1 MDRSASSRGISR
13 RYGPTIEALEPR
25 ILFSADSPAVLLAI
39 PAPIALV
46 QTLAPAEFTTQ
57 ATIATQQHGAR
68 ELVVIDARVQD
79 KPELI
84 ADLTAQR
91 EQGRRIDWLVLDT
104 DRNGVD
110 QLSET
115 LTRYRNLDTV
125 HLVSHAADGVLQLGS
140 TRFDIDVVRQRSA
153 DIAAWGQ
160 ALGTGGDLLIYGC
173 DLAASA
179 AGTQLL
185 DALSSLTGVDL
196 AASNDQT
203 ASTAFGGDWVLEQ
216 EIGTIESQLAFS
228 SELQQHWTGTLNVVP
243 QGAEVRI
250 NNVTLGTQALSDSR
264 GGNQIATFAD
274 GSFVVVWEVSGGN
287 NILARRFAV
296 DGTALTGDIAV
307 NSDTSHIVS
316 QAVVAVD
323 QGSGRFV
330 VAWTNDGLDGSG
342 NGVYLRVFDS
352 AGMVVSGA
360 DARVNPAGALQQS
373 QPAVAVTANG
383 DAIITYTGDTSG
395 SDATDNIYART
406 VNIRTMTWS
415 AGSYLVNANG
425 SDAKDQN
432 NSSVAVDGSG
442 RAIVTWQSKSQDF
455 GSTWG
460 VYARFFD
467 VASKTTVGSEFI
479 ANTLT
484 VSNQYNPTVSANN
497 AGQFVIG
504 WTDDLLNEGVFAQL
518 FSSAAARVGS
528 ATIVNPVAATN
539 QNNASVAM
547 LASGGYVAVWQSD
560 SEVPDSSGYGVFARQ
575 FDASGNAIQ
584 GEQLVNVTTGNNQVN
599 PGLVVTGSSGRIIWN
614 GNGPG
619 DSNGIFSRAF
629 EFIDPALLVS
639 STGPNYTT
647 ESGALS
653 PLRIE
658 LATMPTASVS
668 VNLSTSDSSEG
679 TPLTSVLT
687 FTTANWNVA
696 QSVTI
701 RGVDDAIVDGTV
713 AYQISVSSSSADTR
727 YNSLPVTQVAL
738 SNYDNDGVNAL
749 VVDTDADLLDGDT
762 SSVFSLMATR
772 GGDGKISL
780 REAIAATNNTVNSAS
795 GADLISF
802 DLIGA
807 SAILDLA
814 SALPEITDRVTI
826 DATNN
831 VSNPYVDRPVIT
843 LTTSSA
849 TVFDGLRLA
858 NSAGGS
864 RIIGLA
870 IGGFGGNGLTV
881 QGAANTLEQNYIGV
895 RPDGVTAFGNGG
907 VGINFSGAAGS
918 LNSNVVRDNVVSA
931 NGGAGVLAINVSL
944 SEFSGNRIGVTADG
958 LQALGNG
965 AAGIEIG
972 GAASANLIFDN
983 IIGANA
989 AAGIRLIGPNVQGTT
1004 IQHNWVGTDAS
1015 LTRNLG
1021 NGDSAITIQDGAHD
1035 NRIGGVSNGQ
1045 GNFIFHTGAKA
1056 GVDLF
1061 TDFGSAGTGNAILG
1075 NLIDDSTLGIRLADF
1090 STSGWT
1096 ALAND
1101 IDDSDLGVNNRQNY
1115 PVLSNA
1121 TRVSASQTRLSGALT
1136 SLAGQFFR
1144 IEFFADNLPSASG
1157 HGDAPIFLGF
1167 THLATDSS
1175 GDANFDIVLNSGV
1188 SAGARVT
1195 ATATRSNSNF
1205 TSFSDSSEFAANISA
1220 NLPPVWA
1227 NSSSASQTENQ
1238 TAVTSLTATD
1248 PMGGVPSFQIIG
1260 GADAALFYID
1270 AGNTLNFLASP
1281 NFEAPGDAG
1290 GNNYYDLTL
1299 RAFGQYGDWTDL
1311 GLSVRVTDVNEAPVW
1326 ISSPAQSVT
1335 ENSVGVVILAASDPD
1350 ALAQMPTYVVQ
1361 GGLDAARFIIVNGD
1375 TLRFVT
1381 APDYEQPLDTNVDNV
1396 YQLVVRA
1403 SEPGLNY
1410 ADQLFNVTVSDAADL
1425 APLPGVINLAA
1436 RENQIVIGDLLASEP
1451 VAPIVPVSYTII
1463 GGNDAARFVLN
1474 AAGVLSF
1481 QSAPDFESPQ
1491 DSDLDNQYEVQVMV
1505 SDRISSALRN
1515 YSVALSDANEA
1526 PRIDAPAN
1534 AALDENAS
1542 INFSQSTGLLISLSD
1557 PDVFAAPVTVTIQAD
1572 HGLVSLTQTFGLALA
1587 LGAAGPSSSLEFSG
1601 SFVDVN
1607 QAIRDLRFTAESG
1620 YAGSAALRLMVS
1632 DLSDGILSDSRTI
1645 ALSIRAVDASPPLL
1659 QNLGV
1664 QAGSAD
1670 SMTAQGIVGDVSS
1683 STGLLSTAN
1692 ATGSQADVS
1701 TTVST
1706 LVSTSTTVPVTPGLA
1721 SAPVRTS
1728 QAGSTSGLAN
1738 GLPVVPTRADARHNG
1753 LFGSDRRVLEPAGD
1767 DSRALRFDS
1776 ASRYLQLF
1784 DLRKDSGALGSSVI
1798 DTDATRTSER
1808 ALLQQAAFR
1817 NDLDRVRE
1825 QVTSRIDIER
1835 NLLASSVAVSAGVS
1849 IGYVIWLIRGGVL
1862 LSSLLA
1868 SIPAWSA
1875 IDPLPILSSFGGDK
1889 GKGKDQGQD
1898 ADQDEEDDSLQAM
1911 LKKAAQSTPPQA
1923 GGASRNSWSIEADA
1937 R

>member
-25 ILFSADSPAVLLAI
+25 ILFSADSPAVLLAV

-46 QTLAPAEFTTQ
+46 QTLAPAELTREVSV
-57 ATIATQQHGAR
+57 ATQQHTAR
-68 ELVVIDARVQD
+68 ELVIIDARVQD
-79 KPELI
+79 TPELI
-84 ADLTAQR
+84 ADLAAQR
-91 EQGRRIDWLVLDT
+91 EQGRRIDWLVLDI

-110 QLSET
+110 QLSEA
-115 LTRYRNLDTV
+115 LAQYRGLDTV

-140 TRFDIDVVRQRSA
+140 TKIDIDVVRQRSA

-160 ALGTGGDLLIYGC
+160 ALRAGGDLLIYGC
-173 DLAASA
+173 DFAASA
-179 AGTQLL
+179 AGAQLL
-185 DALSSLTGVDL
+185 GALSSLTGVDL
-196 AASNDQT
+196 AASTDQT
-203 ASTAFGGDWVLEQ
+203 ASAAFGGDWKLEQ
-216 EIGTIESQLAFS
+216 EIGAIDSRLAFS
-228 SELQQHWTGTLNVVP
+228 SELQEHWTGRLNVVP
-243 QGAEVRI
+243 QGAEIRI
-250 NNVTLGTQALSDSR
+250 NNVTSGTQALSESR

-287 NILARRFAV
+287 NIVARRFAA
-296 DGTALTGDIAV
+296 DGSALTGDIAV
-307 NSDTSHIVS
+307 NSDTSYIVS

-330 VAWTNDGLDGSG
+330 VAWTNSGLDGSG
-342 NGVYLRVFDS
+342 NGVYLRVFNS
-352 AGMVVSGA
+352 AGTVVSGA
-360 DARVNPAGALQQS
+360 DARVNPVGALQQS

-406 VNIRTMTWS
+406 VNLRTMNWS
-415 AGSYLVNANG
+415 AGSYLVNGNG

-442 RAIVTWQSKSQDF
+442 RAIVTWQSKGQDF
-455 GSTWG
+455 GSSWG

-467 VASKTTVGSEFI
+467 VAGKATVGSEFI

-484 VSNQYNPTVSANN
+484 VSNQYNPTVSTNS
-497 AGQFVIG
+497 AGQFVIA

-518 FSSAAARVGS
+518 FSSVGAKVGS
-528 ATIVNPVAATN
+528 ASIVNPVAATN

-560 SEVPDSSGYGVFARQ
+560 SEAPDSSGYGVFARQ
-575 FDASGNAIQ
+575 FDASGSAMQ
-584 GEQLVNVTTGNNQVN
+584 GEQLINVTTGNNQGN
-599 PGLVVTGSSGRIIWN
+599 PGLVVTGSSGRIIWS

-619 DSNGIFSRAF
+619 DSSGIFSRAF

-639 STGPNYTT
+639 NTGPSYTT
-647 ESGALS
+647 ESGGLS
-653 PLRIE
+653 PLSIE
-658 LATMPTASVS
+658 LATMPTAAVT

-696 QSVTI
+696 QWVTI

-727 YNSLPVTQVAL
+727 YNSLPVTQVAR

-749 VVDTDADLLDGDT
+749 VVDTNADLVDGDT

-780 REAIAATNNTVNSAS
+780 REAIAATNNTINLAS
-795 GADLISF
+795 GADLITF
-802 DLIGA
+802 DLIGGG
-807 SAILDLA
+807 SIIDLA
-814 SALPEITDRVTI
+814 AALPDITDRLTI

-831 VSNPYVDRPVIT
+831 ASNPYVDRPVIT
-843 LTTSSA
+843 LTTSAA

-858 NSAGGS
+858 TSAGDS

-881 QGAANTLEQNYIGV
+881 QGAGNTLEHNYLGV

-907 VGINFSGAAGS
+907 VGINFSGATGT
-918 LNSNVVRDNVVSA
+918 LNSNVVRDNVVSG
-931 NGGAGVLAINVSL
+931 NGGVGILAINVSS
-944 SEFSGNRIGVTADG
+944 SEFSGNRIGVTADA

-972 GAASANLIFDN
+972 GAAFANRVYDN

-989 AAGIRLIGPNVQGTT
+989 GAGIRLIGPNVQGNT
-1004 IQHNWVGTDAS
+1004 IQHNWVGTDGS

-1035 NRIGGVSNGQ
+1035 NRIGGTGNGQ

-1061 TDFGSAGTGNAILG
+1061 TDFGLAGTGNAILG
-1075 NLIDDSTLGIRLADF
+1075 NLIDDSTLGIRLADL

-1115 PVLSNA
+1115 PVLTNA
-1121 TRVSASQTRLSGALT
+1121 TRVSAAQTRISGSLT

-1167 THLATDSS
+1167 TQLATDGS
-1175 GDANFDIVLNSGV
+1175 GDANFDILLNSGL

-1205 TSFSDSSEFAANISA
+1205 TSFSDSSEFAANTSA
-1220 NLPPVWA
+1220 NLPPVWTT
-1227 NSSSASQTENQ
+1227 SSSPSHNENQ
-1238 TAVTSLTATD
+1238 TAVTTLTATD
-1248 PMGGVPSFQIIG
+1248 PMGGLPTFQIIG
-1260 GADAALFYID
+1260 GADAALFDID
-1270 AGNTLNFLASP
+1270 ASNTLNFLASP
-1281 NFEAPGDAG
+1281 DFESPGDAG

-1311 GLSVRVTDVNEAPVW
+1311 GLSVRVMDVNEAPVW
-1326 ISSPAQSVT
+1326 ISSIAQSVI
-1335 ENSVGVVILAASDPD
+1335 ENTVGVVTLAASDPD
-1350 ALAQMPTYVVQ
+1350 AAAQTPTYAVQ
-1361 GGLDAARFIIVNGD
+1361 GGMDAARFVIVNGD

-1381 APDYEQPLDTNVDNV
+1381 APDYEQPLDTNADNV

-1425 APLPGVINLAA
+1425 TPLPGAINLAA
-1436 RENQIVIGDLLASEP
+1436 IENQIVIGNLLASEP
-1451 VAPIVPVSYTII
+1451 VAPILPVSYTII

-1474 AAGVLSF
+1474 AAGGLSF
-1481 QSAPDFESPQ
+1481 QSAPDFESPRDF
-1491 DSDLDNQYEVQVMV
+1491 DSDNQYEIQVIV
-1505 SDRISSALRN
+1505 SDGVSSAIRL
-1515 YSVALSDANEA
+1515 YSVAVGDVNEA
-1526 PRIDAPAN
+1526 PRIDAPAS

-1542 INFSQSTGLLISLSD
+1542 IDFSQSTGLLISLSD
-1557 PDVFAAPVTVTIQAD
+1557 PDVFAAPVAVTIQTD

-1587 LGAAGPSSSLEFSG
+1587 QGAAGPSSSLDFSG
-1601 SFVDVN
+1601 SLADVN
-1607 QAIRDLRFTAESG
+1607 QAIRDLHFSAESG
-1620 YAGSAALRLMVS
+1620 YFGSATLRFTVS
-1632 DLSDGILSDSRTI
+1632 DLSDPRLADSRT
-1645 ALSIRAVDASPPLL
+1645 
-1659 QNLGV
+1659 
-1664 QAGSAD
+1664 
-1670 SMTAQGIVGDVSS
+1670 
-1683 STGLLSTAN
+1683 
-1692 ATGSQADVS
+1692 
-1701 TTVST
+1701 
-1706 LVSTSTTVPVTPGLA
+1706 TS
-1721 SAPVRTS
+1721 
-1728 QAGSTSGLAN
+1728 
-1738 GLPVVPTRADARHNG
+1738 
-1753 LFGSDRRVLEPAGD
+1753 
-1767 DSRALRFDS
+1767 
-1776 ASRYLQLF
+1776 
-1784 DLRKDSGALGSSVI
+1784 
-1798 DTDATRTSER
+1798 
-1808 ALLQQAAFR
+1808 
-1817 NDLDRVRE
+1817 
-1825 QVTSRIDIER
+1825 
-1835 NLLASSVAVSAGVS
+1835 
-1849 IGYVIWLIRGGVL
+1849 W
-1862 LSSLLA
+1862 
-1868 SIPAWSA
+1868 
-1875 IDPLPILSSFGGDK
+1875 
-1889 GKGKDQGQD
+1889 
-1898 ADQDEEDDSLQAM
+1898 
-1911 LKKAAQSTPPQA
+1911 
-1923 GGASRNSWSIEADA
+1923 
-1937 R
+1937 